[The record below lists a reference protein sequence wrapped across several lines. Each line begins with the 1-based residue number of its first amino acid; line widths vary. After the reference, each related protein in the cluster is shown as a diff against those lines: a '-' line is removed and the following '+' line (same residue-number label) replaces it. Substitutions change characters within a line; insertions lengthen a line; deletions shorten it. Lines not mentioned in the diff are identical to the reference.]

1 MTITIQEAETLL
13 SKAKDDIASLEA
25 MITTL
30 RAQKMF
36 PRITMQ
42 DQSDA
47 WRLYVNGSCAL
58 VIYKNGN
65 IYIAKSD
72 YKRDDG
78 CELGHFEYVLKGGKA
93 D

>member
-1 MTITIQEAETLL
+1 MTTIADIEAKQSELQ
-13 SKAKDDIASLEA
+13 SMIAKFKE
-25 MITTL
+25 
-30 RAQKMF
+30 QKMF

-47 WRLYVNGSCAL
+47 WRLYVNGYCAL